1 MSASPAQLRQAAPR
15 LEIRLAGERHLLFL
29 SGSWTVPTLN
39 ASSKQ
44 AESFKQLPDARLVA
58 AMDMRGVTALDTAGA
73 MLVNKIRLLPRKGEP
88 LPLVETDQA
97 HLDILA
103 LCLPPQESN
112 AARDKTFVLPPPD
125 RPRHARYVLPLYCL
139 GERMTA
145 LAVGTGERLSFFG
158 RFLVVLGKNIARPGE
173 ARWVS
178 IIHNMEQTGVNAI
191 PIVAL
196 LSFLIGMV
204 LSYMAAS
211 QLAGFGAQIFV
222 VNLLEVAIMR
232 EMGVLLTAILVA
244 GRSGSSYTAQIGAM
258 AANQEIDAMR
268 SIGLDPMHMLVVPRV
283 TALVA
288 TLPMLVMVADVSG
301 LLGGLVAVWF
311 SLDITPGMFIEALQ
325 RAFNLQH
332 FAIGLGKAPFFA
344 AIIGCIGCFDGF
356 KARRSADSVGRM
368 TTRSVVESIFMVIA
382 LDAFFAVFL
391 TSVGI

>member
-1 MSASPAQLRQAAPR
+1 MSESPAPLRQAAPR
-15 LEIRLAGERHLLFL
+15 LEIRLTAGQYLLFL
-29 SGSWTVPTLN
+29 SGSWTIPTLN

-44 AESFKQLPDARLVA
+44 AESFIQLPDARRVMA
-58 AMDMRGVTALDTAGA
+58 ADLRGVTDLDTAGA
-73 MLVNKIRLLPRKGEP
+73 MLINKIRLLPRKGEV
-88 LPLVETDQA
+88 LPLAGANQA

-103 LCLPPQESN
+103 LCLPPQEGG
-112 AARDKTFVLPPPD
+112 ATQGRTVLPPP
-125 RPRHARYVLPLYCL
+125 PRSRYARYVLPLHCL
-139 GERMTA
+139 GACMTA
-145 LAVGTGERLSFFG
+145 LAVNAGERLSFFG
-158 RFLVVLGKNIARPGE
+158 RFLVVLGKNIARPKE
-173 ARWVS
+173 ARWIS
-178 IIHNMEQTGVNAI
+178 IIHNMEQAGVGAI

-204 LSYMAAS
+204 LSYMAAT

-244 GRSGSSYTAQIGAM
+244 GRSGSAYTAQIGAM
-258 AANQEIDAMR
+258 VANQEIDAMR

-288 TLPMLVMVADVSG
+288 MLPMLVMVADVSG

-325 RAFNLQH
+325 RAFRLQH
-332 FAIGLGKAPFFA
+332 FMIGLIKAPFFA
-344 AIIGCIGCFDGF
+344 AVIGCIGCFDGF
-356 KARRSADSVGRM
+356 KARRSADSVGQM

-382 LDAFFAVFL
+382 LDALFAVFF
-391 TSVGI
+391 TSARI

>member
-1 MSASPAQLRQAAPR
+1 
-15 LEIRLAGERHLLFL
+15 
-29 SGSWTVPTLN
+29 
-39 ASSKQ
+39 
-44 AESFKQLPDARLVA
+44 
-58 AMDMRGVTALDTAGA
+58 
-73 MLVNKIRLLPRKGEP
+73 
-88 LPLVETDQA
+88 
-97 HLDILA
+97 
-103 LCLPPQESN
+103 
-112 AARDKTFVLPPPD
+112 
-125 RPRHARYVLPLYCL
+125 
-139 GERMTA
+139 
-145 LAVGTGERLSFFG
+145 
-158 RFLVVLGKNIARPGE
+158 
-173 ARWVS
+173 
-178 IIHNMEQTGVNAI
+178 MEQTGVNAI

-204 LSYMAAS
+204 LSYMAAT

-288 TLPMLVMVADVSG
+288 TLPRLVMVADVSG
-301 LLGGLVAVWF
+301 LLGGLVAVWV
-311 SLDITPGMFIEALQ
+311 SLDITPGMFMEALQ

-332 FAIGLGKAPFFA
+332 FVIGLAKAPFFA